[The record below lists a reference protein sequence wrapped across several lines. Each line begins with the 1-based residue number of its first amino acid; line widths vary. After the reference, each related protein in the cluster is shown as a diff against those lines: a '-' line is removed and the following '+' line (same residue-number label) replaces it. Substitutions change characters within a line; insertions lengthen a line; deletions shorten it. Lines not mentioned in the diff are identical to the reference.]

1 MPKKEN
7 DDLLD
12 IPSMVPDSDDVRVTA
27 AAKVRARKPA
37 QAKTAAS
44 TKTAAPSRPQQ
55 TVAASGESGG
65 GFWMTAA
72 ILALL
77 LALLSS
83 AGAVFLYQQIQLTIK
98 DLNQADARLVS
109 LENKLLSTDESMS
122 ESTDMMR
129 IKISEMG
136 KQLDVNFKE
145 IDKLWAARNSLV
157 KTSKASSG
165 QLSTQAKQV
174 KTLQGE
180 LKTKL
185 ANLKKTVD
193 TANQNQAKL
202 NNVADQSLAVS
213 LAVDSLQQALDEQQQ
228 QMRQLVDADNKLK
241 STNAS
246 VDKRLKDHDEWVAS
260 FNGYRKQV
268 NQRLAALEQKTGG

>member
-12 IPSMVPDSDDVRVTA
+12 VPSMVPDSDDVRMTA
-27 AAKVRARKPA
+27 AAKVRARKPSP
-37 QAKTAAS
+37 KTAAS
-44 TKTAAPSRPQQ
+44 TKPGTPSQQ
-55 TVAASGESGG
+55 QPSLIGTESAG

-77 LALLSS
+77 LALASS
-83 AGAVFLYQQIQLTIK
+83 GAAVFLYQQVQLTVK

-122 ESTDMMR
+122 ESSDMMR
-129 IKISEMG
+129 IKINAMA

-145 IDKLWAARNSLV
+145 IDKLWAARNSLL
-157 KTSKASSG
+157 KNSKASSG
-165 QLSTQAKQV
+165 QLSTQAKQI
-174 KTLQGE
+174 KALQGD
-180 LKTKL
+180 LNTKL

-193 TANQNQAKL
+193 TANQNQTKL
-202 NNVADQSLAVS
+202 NNIADQSLAVS
-213 LAVDSLQQALDEQQQ
+213 LTVDALQQALDEQQQ
-228 QMRQLVDADNKLK
+228 QMRTLVDADNGLK
-241 STNAS
+241 SNNAA
-246 VDKRLKDHDEWVAS
+246 VDKRLQDHDEWVAS

-268 NQRLAALEQKTGG
+268 NQRLTALEQQTGAL